1 MRIYNSKGAWVI
13 LLALIFLPF
22 QAYAEK
28 IGVGIGVGIGVPS
41 SSSGD
46 SHQSS
51 NATSQ
56 NFSNIHNS
64 SSVYKASNLNSA
76 NQNQTSNTNQNTQN
90 RNNIPVYVGVNS
102 RTNTVGRVQIGE
114 HGSFLTLDQIKQFDG
129 DKNGSVN
136 TEEFQRVTSNNNFN
150 WNVKGSP
157 CNITGDTQDAEK
169 MLDYMDTAKGYMAD
183 LNYTFDPPPTI
194 NIGDNG
200 KGSYGSDNLWQ
211 ISEVN
216 RDTMYSK
223 VIQKSLQGKY
233 PSISYTDLEG
243 YSRYYASHLPESNEA
258 ELSEGF
264 TYNPDFA
271 DLNGDDITQAHKD
284 REQGLITQ
292 DECDQIGQNAT
303 NNNLALSER
312 LQHDGTTPETASNTL
327 DNSYASSY

>member
-1 MRIYNSKGAWVI
+1 
-13 LLALIFLPF
+13 
-22 QAYAEK
+22 
-28 IGVGIGVGIGVPS
+28 
-41 SSSGD
+41 
-46 SHQSS
+46 
-51 NATSQ
+51 
-56 NFSNIHNS
+56 
-64 SSVYKASNLNSA
+64 
-76 NQNQTSNTNQNTQN
+76 
-90 RNNIPVYVGVNS
+90 
-102 RTNTVGRVQIGE
+102 
-114 HGSFLTLDQIKQFDG
+114 
-129 DKNGSVN
+129 
-136 TEEFQRVTSNNNFN
+136 
-150 WNVKGSP
+150 
-157 CNITGDTQDAEK
+157 
-169 MLDYMDTAKGYMAD
+169 
-183 LNYTFDPPPTI
+183 
-194 NIGDNG
+194 
-200 KGSYGSDNLWQ
+200 
-211 ISEVN
+211 
-216 RDTMYSK
+216 MYSK